1 MMSLYRVLTIE
12 YVRRIRFYWYV
23 AVILFI
29 GGPLAILGLLWLHG
43 QNLYAGTFEPFTFN
57 ATHQL
62 VTVLLF
68 PLLTLVVQWQI
79 YPHLYARPIST
90 RAMAAWLM
98 ITGVVTV
105 AGTNL
110 LILLAYRFMLGAN
123 WPLLGPSLFFITVT
137 LLAQCINWNLLKPTY
152 FKLIAAFVVIPGAVI
167 WFASRYHPEG
177 FHKPMQPW
185 FSPSVEELGTMLAAS
200 VVAVFWGL
208 RGLSLARHESGGFSG
223 ANEPEDIADNYVSRR
238 VPRLAT
244 VPQAL
249 NWFFW
254 QRGMAYS
261 LGASG
266 TILLFM
272 GILYY
277 FTTEKLHVEEV
288 LGTFTGLSFVVPAII
303 CTIVG
308 VALGLDLR
316 HRVQFVLMPFLS
328 TRPVTTSQLSR
339 SLLWNAFKC
348 TLLTWGILVVGIA
361 AYCTEFFRE
370 EFFRDLHPDR
380 YLGHRIHN
388 SEFGMAA
395 IPLTLA
401 GSFLAAWTGLS
412 WMAVLGWS
420 GREKVMI
427 WGIGLIA
434 GGPVLYLLFVQF
446 ILPSDWAKFL
456 TAAGVWLPAIVI
468 PILTIDWTIAAW
480 RGELISRRTV
490 HLLAVLAIFFVTFF
504 DVLLPGPPAGKTLA
518 ALYSLASLL
527 PIPATPLMLAWN
539 RHR

>member
-1 MMSLYRVLTIE
+1 MTSLYRVLTVE

-23 AVILFI
+23 TVILFV

-43 QNLYAGTFEPFTFN
+43 QSLSADVLGPFAFN
-57 ATHQL
+57 PTYHLLAVL
-62 VTVLLF
+62 VL
-68 PLLTLVVQWQI
+68 PLLTLIVQWEI

-90 RAMAAWLM
+90 RALAAWLM
-98 ITGVVTV
+98 ATGVVTI

-110 LILLAYRFMLGAN
+110 LILLAYRFLLEVY
-123 WPLLGPSLFFITVT
+123 WPLLAPTLFFISFT

-152 FKLIAAFVVIPGAVI
+152 FKLLAAFALIPGAVI
-167 WFASRYHPEG
+167 WFARRFHPEG

-185 FSPSVEELGTMLAAS
+185 FSPSMEELATMLAVS

-244 VPQAL
+244 IPQAL

-254 QRGMAYS
+254 RRGLAYS
-261 LGASG
+261 LGSSG
-266 TILLFM
+266 TIVLCM

-277 FTTEKLHVEEV
+277 FMAEKLHVEEV
-288 LGTFTGLSFVVPAII
+288 LGTFAGLSFFVPTLI

-328 TRPVTTSQLSR
+328 TRPVTTSQLAR

-370 EFFRDLHPDR
+370 LHPHR
-380 YLGHRIHN
+380 YLGWHIHN

-395 IPLTLA
+395 IPLMLV

-420 GREKVMI
+420 GREKVMA

-434 GGPVLYLLFVQF
+434 GVPVLYLLFVQF
-446 ILPSDWAKFL
+446 VLPREWAGFL
-456 TAAGVWLPAIVI
+456 TRAGLWLPAIVI
-468 PILTIDWTIAAW
+468 PLVTIDWTIAAW
-480 RGELISRRTV
+480 REELISRQTLSLLGV
-490 HLLAVLAIFFVTFF
+490 LTIGLLAFLEI
-504 DVLLPGPPAGKTLA
+504 LLPVNAGGRTLVCLYALA
-518 ALYSLASLL
+518 ALL
-527 PIPATPLMLAWN
+527 PIPAAPLMLAWN

>member
-1 MMSLYRVLTIE
+1 MSAESGFTGMSTLIV
-12 YVRRIRFYWYV
+12 
-23 AVILFI
+23 FI
-29 GGPLAILGLLWLHG
+29 GGPLAILGLSWLHG
-43 QNLYAGTFEPFTFN
+43 QNLTTGVFGPYTFN
-57 ATHQL
+57 PTYQL
-62 VTVLLF
+62 LALVLLF

-98 ITGVVTV
+98 ATGVVTI

-110 LILLAYRFMLGAN
+110 LILLAYRFLLDAN
-123 WPLLGPSLFFITVT
+123 WPLLAPSLFFVTVT

-167 WFASRYHPEG
+167 WFAKRFHPEG
-177 FHKPMQPW
+177 FDKPMQPW
-185 FSPSVEELGTMLAAS
+185 FSPTWEELGTMLAAC
-200 VVAVFWGL
+200 VVAVVWGL
-208 RGLSLARHESGGFSG
+208 HGLSLARHESGGFSG
-223 ANEPEDIADNYVSRR
+223 ANEPEDIADSYVSRR

-244 VPQAL
+244 VPQSL

-254 QRGMAYS
+254 QRGLAYS

-266 TILLFM
+266 TILLCI

-277 FTTEKLHVEEV
+277 FATEKLHRAEV
-288 LGTFTGLSFVVPAII
+288 LEVFAGASFFVP
-303 CTIVG
+303 TILCVMVG

-316 HRVQFVLMPFLS
+316 HRVQFILMPFLS
-328 TRPVTTSQLSR
+328 TRPVTTRQLSYN
-339 SLLWNAFKC
+339 LLWNAFKC

-361 AYCTEFFRE
+361 MYCTGFFWKVPPDE
-370 EFFRDLHPDR
+370 LLAELHA
-380 YLGHRIHN
+380 
-388 SEFGMAA
+388 SEHGWADIA
-395 IPLTLA
+395 LTLV

-434 GGPVLYLLFVQF
+434 GVPVLYLLIVQF
-446 ILPSDWAKFL
+446 VLPSEWAKFL
-456 TAAGVWLPAIVI
+456 TAAGIWLPAVVI
-468 PILTIDWTIAAW
+468 PIITIDWTIAAW
-480 RGELISRRTV
+480 RGELISRKTLY
-490 HLLAVLAIFFVTFF
+490 LLVVLTICLVTFF
-504 DVLLPGPPAGKTLA
+504 DVLWPASPELKTLVG
-518 ALYSLASLL
+518 LYSLAALL